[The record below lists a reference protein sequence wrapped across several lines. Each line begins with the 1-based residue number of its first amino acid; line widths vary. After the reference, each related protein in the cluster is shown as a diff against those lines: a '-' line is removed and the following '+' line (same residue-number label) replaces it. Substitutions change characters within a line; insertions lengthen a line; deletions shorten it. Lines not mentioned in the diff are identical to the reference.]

1 MVYDNCSS
9 PDDRRARC
17 EKYRLSRF
25 YRVHLISK
33 EMDRMT
39 NKKFK
44 LAAMSLALT
53 ACVAASPLSA
63 GAEAPEAAADVQPSA
78 AADTAT
84 EDKPSPETVAAEE
97 PAAEAAADPVEETPA
112 QSTEEPPAQEPE
124 AAPAGDA
131 AVLPAL
137 PGARP
142 VVVDMPAA
150 EAPADAAG
158 EPAEAAEDPKDA
170 ADSAEETAEDAD
182 AAEDAETPEPPEIAI
197 ARPDAAQPA
206 VQPGI
211 AAPAI
216 QPGGISVMLPGETR
230 QVALNTQASNEDGTV
245 MGDFETVVKN
255 AKAGQEIILQE
266 DYTGSLTIFDWIR
279 LNLNK
284 KTVTGTITVDLS
296 GKKADGS
303 RGTVE
308 IVNGTITGGTE
319 SGVKI
324 TGAEGSEILLKDLTI
339 TGNRNDTSGYG
350 GGGVC
355 ADSGDLTIDHCRI
368 TDNTAA
374 NGSGGGVSMGGKHGG
389 TVENASLTIKDSV
402 ISGNTSTAQG
412 GGVYAAVTDGSVS
425 ITGSTLSGN
434 SATAQ
439 GGGISVSASGST
451 DVTLSGNTILE
462 NTAGQDGGGIYLSRP
477 EQSETAPDTTICGNT
492 IQKNSGK
499 NGGGIK
505 LDNTS
510 ATLENNTILENT
522 AQNAGGGL
530 RADTRSAAVT
540 CTLRNNTIANNT
552 AVTGGGISSG
562 SSSLIYKNEYTGYT
576 CTIVMESGSVT
587 GNTARTTLG
596 TYGGGGVHLTGNG
609 SRFVMKGG
617 TIAGNN
623 ANCGGGIYS
632 ENYEGISI
640 LGGAI
645 QGNRAA
651 KHGGGIYIRNS
662 MPNRTIAGSVTNT
675 VEQEVLD
682 IGSTVVISGNT
693 AGQLGGG
700 IYADNG
706 VTVRLAGYLLNNHA
720 GTAGAD
726 LYLTAG
732 STEDKNRNVL
742 VLRRVSKDDDW
753 TLVDCG
759 HTIDGWYIDGD
770 EDGNNRWNADATVDA
785 DGNEI
790 PKFIMNLDTLLDGSD
805 YTILQDE
812 NGDYVITVG
821 GKALALKAAHAVI
834 PPEPTP
840 DPEPTPGPNPTPD
853 PEPTPITPETPESPE
868 VPEAPG
874 ETPVTPISTP
884 TQTVAPSGTHLPQT
898 GTSLFAALA
907 MALSGIALTA
917 AGAWASLTGRRCR
930 H

>member
-1 MVYDNCSS
+1 
-9 PDDRRARC
+9 
-17 EKYRLSRF
+17 
-25 YRVHLISK
+25 
-33 EMDRMT
+33 MT

-84 EDKPSPETVAAEE
+84 EDKPSPETVAVEE

-112 QSTEEPPAQEPE
+112 QSTEEPPAQETE
-124 AAPAGDA
+124 AVPAGDA

-308 IVNGTITGGTE
+308 IVNGTITG
-319 SGVKI
+319 
-324 TGAEGSEILLKDLTI
+324 
-339 TGNRNDTSGYG
+339 NRNDTSGYG

-402 ISGNTSTAQG
+402 ISGNASTAQG

-439 GGGISVSASGST
+439 GGGISVSTSGST

-499 NGGGIK
+499 NGGGI
-505 LDNTS
+505 
-510 ATLENNTILENT
+510 
-522 AQNAGGGL
+522 
-530 RADTRSAAVT
+530 
-540 CTLRNNTIANNT
+540 
-552 AVTGGGISSG
+552 
-562 SSSLIYKNEYTGYT
+562 
-576 CTIVMESGSVT
+576 
-587 GNTARTTLG
+587 
-596 TYGGGGVHLTGNG
+596 
-609 SRFVMKGG
+609 
-617 TIAGNN
+617 
-623 ANCGGGIYS
+623 
-632 ENYEGISI
+632 
-640 LGGAI
+640 
-645 QGNRAA
+645 
-651 KHGGGIYIRNS
+651 
-662 MPNRTIAGSVTNT
+662 
-675 VEQEVLD
+675 
-682 IGSTVVISGNT
+682 
-693 AGQLGGG
+693 
-700 IYADNG
+700 YADNG

-742 VLRRVSKDDDW
+742 ILRRVSKDDDW

-840 DPEPTPGPNPTPD
+840 DPEPTPGPNSTPD

-874 ETPVTPISTP
+874 ETLVTPISTP
-884 TQTVAPSGTHLPQT
+884 TQTVAPRAARICPRPAPACSLP
-898 GTSLFAALA
+898 
-907 MALSGIALTA
+907 
-917 AGAWASLTGRRCR
+917 WPWP
-930 H
+930 

>member
-1 MVYDNCSS
+1 
-9 PDDRRARC
+9 
-17 EKYRLSRF
+17 
-25 YRVHLISK
+25 
-33 EMDRMT
+33 
-39 NKKFK
+39 
-44 LAAMSLALT
+44 MSLALT

-197 ARPDAAQPA
+197 AR
-206 VQPGI
+206 
-211 AAPAI
+211 
-216 QPGGISVMLPGETR
+216 

-266 DYTGSLTIFDWIR
+266 DYTGRLTIFDWIR

-284 KTVTGTITVDLS
+284 KAVTGTITVDLS

-339 TGNRNDTSGYG
+339 TGNRNDASGYG

-374 NGSGGGVSMGGKHGG
+374 NGSGGG
-389 TVENASLTIKDSV
+389 
-402 ISGNTSTAQG
+402 
-412 GGVYAAVTDGSVS
+412 
-425 ITGSTLSGN
+425 
-434 SATAQ
+434 
-439 GGGISVSASGST
+439 
-451 DVTLSGNTILE
+451 
-462 NTAGQDGGGIYLSRP
+462 IYLSRP

-499 NGGGIK
+499 N
-505 LDNTS
+505 
-510 ATLENNTILENT
+510 
-522 AQNAGGGL
+522 
-530 RADTRSAAVT
+530 
-540 CTLRNNTIANNT
+540 
-552 AVTGGGISSG
+552 
-562 SSSLIYKNEYTGYT
+562 
-576 CTIVMESGSVT
+576 
-587 GNTARTTLG
+587 
-596 TYGGGGVHLTGNG
+596 
-609 SRFVMKGG
+609 
-617 TIAGNN
+617 
-623 ANCGGGIYS
+623 
-632 ENYEGISI
+632 
-640 LGGAI
+640 
-645 QGNRAA
+645 
-651 KHGGGIYIRNS
+651 GGGIYIRNS

-732 STEDKNRNVL
+732 SAEDKNRNVL
-742 VLRRVSKDDDW
+742 ILRRVSKDDDW

-917 AGAWASLTGRRCR
+917 AGAWASLTGKYAR

>member
-1 MVYDNCSS
+1 
-9 PDDRRARC
+9 
-17 EKYRLSRF
+17 
-25 YRVHLISK
+25 
-33 EMDRMT
+33 MT
-39 NKKFK
+39 TKKFK

-112 QSTEEPPAQEPE
+112 QSTEGPPAQEPE

-303 RGTVE
+303 RGAVE
-308 IVNGTITGGTE
+308 IVNGTITG
-319 SGVKI
+319 K
-324 TGAEGSEILLKDLTI
+324 
-339 TGNRNDTSGYG
+339 RNDTSGYG

-389 TVENASLTIKDSV
+389 
-402 ISGNTSTAQG
+402 
-412 GGVYAAVTDGSVS
+412 
-425 ITGSTLSGN
+425 
-434 SATAQ
+434 
-439 GGGISVSASGST
+439 
-451 DVTLSGNTILE
+451 
-462 NTAGQDGGGIYLSRP
+462 
-477 EQSETAPDTTICGNT
+477 
-492 IQKNSGK
+492 
-499 NGGGIK
+499 
-505 LDNTS
+505 
-510 ATLENNTILENT
+510 
-522 AQNAGGGL
+522 
-530 RADTRSAAVT
+530 
-540 CTLRNNTIANNT
+540 
-552 AVTGGGISSG
+552 
-562 SSSLIYKNEYTGYT
+562 
-576 CTIVMESGSVT
+576 
-587 GNTARTTLG
+587 
-596 TYGGGGVHLTGNG
+596 
-609 SRFVMKGG
+609 
-617 TIAGNN
+617 
-623 ANCGGGIYS
+623 
-632 ENYEGISI
+632 
-640 LGGAI
+640 
-645 QGNRAA
+645 
-651 KHGGGIYIRNS
+651 GIYIRNS
-662 MPNRTIAGSVTNT
+662 MPNRTIAGNVTNT

>member
-1 MVYDNCSS
+1 M
-9 PDDRRARC
+9 
-17 EKYRLSRF
+17 
-25 YRVHLISK
+25 HLISK

-158 EPAEAAEDPKDA
+158 EPAEAAEDSKDA

-303 RGTVE
+303 RGAVE

-374 NGSGGGVSMGGKHGG
+374 NGSGGGVSMGGKHGE

-499 NGGGIK
+499 NGGGI
-505 LDNTS
+505 
-510 ATLENNTILENT
+510 
-522 AQNAGGGL
+522 
-530 RADTRSAAVT
+530 
-540 CTLRNNTIANNT
+540 
-552 AVTGGGISSG
+552 
-562 SSSLIYKNEYTGYT
+562 
-576 CTIVMESGSVT
+576 
-587 GNTARTTLG
+587 
-596 TYGGGGVHLTGNG
+596 
-609 SRFVMKGG
+609 
-617 TIAGNN
+617 
-623 ANCGGGIYS
+623 
-632 ENYEGISI
+632 
-640 LGGAI
+640 
-645 QGNRAA
+645 
-651 KHGGGIYIRNS
+651 
-662 MPNRTIAGSVTNT
+662 
-675 VEQEVLD
+675 
-682 IGSTVVISGNT
+682 
-693 AGQLGGG
+693 
-700 IYADNG
+700 YADNG

-732 STEDKNRNVL
+732 SAEDKNRNVL
-742 VLRRVSKDDDW
+742 ILRRVSKDDDW

>member
-1 MVYDNCSS
+1 
-9 PDDRRARC
+9 
-17 EKYRLSRF
+17 
-25 YRVHLISK
+25 
-33 EMDRMT
+33 MT

-374 NGSGGGVSMGGKHGG
+374 NGSGGG
-389 TVENASLTIKDSV
+389 
-402 ISGNTSTAQG
+402 
-412 GGVYAAVTDGSVS
+412 
-425 ITGSTLSGN
+425 
-434 SATAQ
+434 
-439 GGGISVSASGST
+439 
-451 DVTLSGNTILE
+451 
-462 NTAGQDGGGIYLSRP
+462 
-477 EQSETAPDTTICGNT
+477 
-492 IQKNSGK
+492 
-499 NGGGIK
+499 
-505 LDNTS
+505 
-510 ATLENNTILENT
+510 
-522 AQNAGGGL
+522 GL

-812 NGDYVITVG
+812 NGDYIITVG

-840 DPEPTPGPNPTPD
+840 DPEPTPGPNSTPD

-907 MALSGIALTA
+907 MALSGIVLTA
-917 AGAWASLTGRRCR
+917 AGAWASLTGRR
-930 H
+930 

>member
-1 MVYDNCSS
+1 MVCNNCSS
-9 PDDRRARC
+9 PDDRKARC

-63 GAEAPEAAADVQPSA
+63 GAEAPEAAADVHPSA

-255 AKAGQEIILQE
+255 AKAGQEIVLQE
-266 DYTGSLTIFDWIR
+266 DYTGSLTTFDWIR

-303 RGTVE
+303 RGAVE

-499 NGGGIK
+499 NGGGI
-505 LDNTS
+505 
-510 ATLENNTILENT
+510 
-522 AQNAGGGL
+522 
-530 RADTRSAAVT
+530 
-540 CTLRNNTIANNT
+540 
-552 AVTGGGISSG
+552 
-562 SSSLIYKNEYTGYT
+562 
-576 CTIVMESGSVT
+576 
-587 GNTARTTLG
+587 
-596 TYGGGGVHLTGNG
+596 
-609 SRFVMKGG
+609 
-617 TIAGNN
+617 
-623 ANCGGGIYS
+623 
-632 ENYEGISI
+632 
-640 LGGAI
+640 
-645 QGNRAA
+645 
-651 KHGGGIYIRNS
+651 
-662 MPNRTIAGSVTNT
+662 
-675 VEQEVLD
+675 
-682 IGSTVVISGNT
+682 
-693 AGQLGGG
+693 
-700 IYADNG
+700 YADNG

-732 STEDKNRNVL
+732 SAEDKNRNVL
-742 VLRRVSKDDDW
+742 ILRRVSKDDDW

-790 PKFIMNLDTLLDGSD
+790 PKFIMNPDALLDGSD

>member
-1 MVYDNCSS
+1 MVCNNCSS

-303 RGTVE
+303 RGAVE
-308 IVNGTITGGTE
+308 IVNGTITG
-319 SGVKI
+319 K
-324 TGAEGSEILLKDLTI
+324 
-339 TGNRNDTSGYG
+339 RNDTSGYG

-499 NGGGIK
+499 NGGGI
-505 LDNTS
+505 
-510 ATLENNTILENT
+510 
-522 AQNAGGGL
+522 
-530 RADTRSAAVT
+530 
-540 CTLRNNTIANNT
+540 
-552 AVTGGGISSG
+552 
-562 SSSLIYKNEYTGYT
+562 
-576 CTIVMESGSVT
+576 
-587 GNTARTTLG
+587 
-596 TYGGGGVHLTGNG
+596 
-609 SRFVMKGG
+609 
-617 TIAGNN
+617 
-623 ANCGGGIYS
+623 
-632 ENYEGISI
+632 
-640 LGGAI
+640 
-645 QGNRAA
+645 
-651 KHGGGIYIRNS
+651 
-662 MPNRTIAGSVTNT
+662 
-675 VEQEVLD
+675 
-682 IGSTVVISGNT
+682 
-693 AGQLGGG
+693 
-700 IYADNG
+700 YADNG

-726 LYLTAG
+726 LYLTAD

-759 HTIDGWYIDGD
+759 RTIDGWYIDGD

>member
-1 MVYDNCSS
+1 M
-9 PDDRRARC
+9 
-17 EKYRLSRF
+17 
-25 YRVHLISK
+25 
-33 EMDRMT
+33 
-39 NKKFK
+39 
-44 LAAMSLALT
+44 
-53 ACVAASPLSA
+53 
-63 GAEAPEAAADVQPSA
+63 
-78 AADTAT
+78 
-84 EDKPSPETVAAEE
+84 
-97 PAAEAAADPVEETPA
+97 
-112 QSTEEPPAQEPE
+112 
-124 AAPAGDA
+124 
-131 AVLPAL
+131 
-137 PGARP
+137 
-142 VVVDMPAA
+142 
-150 EAPADAAG
+150 
-158 EPAEAAEDPKDA
+158 
-170 ADSAEETAEDAD
+170 
-182 AAEDAETPEPPEIAI
+182 
-197 ARPDAAQPA
+197 
-206 VQPGI
+206 
-211 AAPAI
+211 
-216 QPGGISVMLPGETR
+216 
-230 QVALNTQASNEDGTV
+230 
-245 MGDFETVVKN
+245 
-255 AKAGQEIILQE
+255 
-266 DYTGSLTIFDWIR
+266 
-279 LNLNK
+279 
-284 KTVTGTITVDLS
+284 
-296 GKKADGS
+296 
-303 RGTVE
+303 
-308 IVNGTITGGTE
+308 NGTITGGTE

-374 NGSGGGVSMGGKHGG
+374 NCSGGGVSMGGKHGG
-389 TVENASLTIKDSV
+389 TVENAFLTIKDSV

-499 NGGGIK
+499 NGGGI
-505 LDNTS
+505 
-510 ATLENNTILENT
+510 
-522 AQNAGGGL
+522 
-530 RADTRSAAVT
+530 
-540 CTLRNNTIANNT
+540 
-552 AVTGGGISSG
+552 
-562 SSSLIYKNEYTGYT
+562 
-576 CTIVMESGSVT
+576 
-587 GNTARTTLG
+587 
-596 TYGGGGVHLTGNG
+596 
-609 SRFVMKGG
+609 
-617 TIAGNN
+617 
-623 ANCGGGIYS
+623 
-632 ENYEGISI
+632 
-640 LGGAI
+640 
-645 QGNRAA
+645 
-651 KHGGGIYIRNS
+651 
-662 MPNRTIAGSVTNT
+662 
-675 VEQEVLD
+675 
-682 IGSTVVISGNT
+682 
-693 AGQLGGG
+693 
-700 IYADNG
+700 YADNG

-732 STEDKNRNVL
+732 SAEDKNRNVL
-742 VLRRVSKDDDW
+742 ILRRVSKDDDW

-853 PEPTPITPETPESPE
+853 PEPTPITLETPESPE

-917 AGAWASLTGRRCR
+917 AGAWASLTGKYAR

>member
-1 MVYDNCSS
+1 
-9 PDDRRARC
+9 
-17 EKYRLSRF
+17 
-25 YRVHLISK
+25 
-33 EMDRMT
+33 MT

-255 AKAGQEIILQE
+255 AKAGQEIVLQE
-266 DYTGSLTIFDWIR
+266 DYTGSLTTFDWIR

-303 RGTVE
+303 RGAVE

-499 NGGGIK
+499 NGGGI
-505 LDNTS
+505 
-510 ATLENNTILENT
+510 
-522 AQNAGGGL
+522 
-530 RADTRSAAVT
+530 
-540 CTLRNNTIANNT
+540 
-552 AVTGGGISSG
+552 
-562 SSSLIYKNEYTGYT
+562 
-576 CTIVMESGSVT
+576 
-587 GNTARTTLG
+587 
-596 TYGGGGVHLTGNG
+596 
-609 SRFVMKGG
+609 
-617 TIAGNN
+617 
-623 ANCGGGIYS
+623 
-632 ENYEGISI
+632 
-640 LGGAI
+640 
-645 QGNRAA
+645 
-651 KHGGGIYIRNS
+651 
-662 MPNRTIAGSVTNT
+662 
-675 VEQEVLD
+675 
-682 IGSTVVISGNT
+682 
-693 AGQLGGG
+693 
-700 IYADNG
+700 YADNG

-732 STEDKNRNVL
+732 SAEDKNRNVL
-742 VLRRVSKDDDW
+742 ILRRVSKDDDW

-853 PEPTPITPETPESPE
+853 PEPTPSPRKH
-868 VPEAPG
+868 PRAQKCPR
-874 ETPVTPISTP
+874 PPARP
-884 TQTVAPSGTHLPQT
+884 L
-898 GTSLFAALA
+898 
-907 MALSGIALTA
+907 
-917 AGAWASLTGRRCR
+917 
-930 H
+930 